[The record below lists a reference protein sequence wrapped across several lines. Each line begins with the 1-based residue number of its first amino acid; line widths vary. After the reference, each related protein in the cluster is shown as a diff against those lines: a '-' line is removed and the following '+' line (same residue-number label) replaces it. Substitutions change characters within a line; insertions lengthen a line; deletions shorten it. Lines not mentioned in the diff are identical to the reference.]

1 MADEETQETQ
11 KVYEGGRLLVLNDY
25 GVIQPGLN
33 DWLVP
38 GESYDL
44 RAWVPVKAVSFRLTP
59 SADGRSWRCSPT
71 LPKLLAQLDLPVPD
85 HLSNEEQ
92 AVLLVFPAPVP
103 PPQK

>member
-1 MADEETQETQ
+1 MADEETQEVQ
-11 KVYEGGRLLVLNDY
+11 AAFEGGRLLVLNDY
-25 GVIQPGLN
+25 GVIQPKLN
-33 DWLVP
+33 EWLVP

-44 RAWVPVKAVSFRLTP
+44 CAWVPVKAVPFRLTP
-59 SADGRSWRCSPT
+59 AKDGRSWRCDPT
-71 LPKLLAQLDLPVPD
+71 IPKLLEQLDLPVPD

>member
-11 KVYEGGRLLVLNDY
+11 KAYEGGRLLVLNDY

-92 AVLLVFPAPVP
+92 AVLLVFAPVQ